1 MNLILLGKLILIAYI
16 CVCYFNIIEII
27 FKGTNSVTIQILE
40 FETPENKE
48 DVGVCSIPTPGTKNN
63 IVNLPATRNKIVKL
77 LINLGGFL
85 LYSHY
90 VLTNKS

>member
-48 DVGVCSIPTPGTKNN
+48 DVGVCSIPTPGTKLKSSANAELFSF
-63 IVNLPATRNKIVKL
+63 ILFSK
-77 LINLGGFL
+77 
-85 LYSHY
+85 
-90 VLTNKS
+90 TNFVV

>member
-48 DVGVCSIPTPGTKNN
+48 DVGVCSIPTPGTKPLRNERFFFIHFLFEVNFIITFSNQN
-63 IVNLPATRNKIVKL
+63 IKFYI
-77 LINLGGFL
+77 
-85 LYSHY
+85 
-90 VLTNKS
+90 

>member
-1 MNLILLGKLILIAYI
+1 MNLILLGKLILNTYI

-48 DVGVCSIPTPGTKNN
+48 DVGVCSIPAPGTFKPLQE
-63 IVNLPATRNKIVKL
+63 ILEEVFLL
-77 LINLGGFL
+77 LIDLV
-85 LYSHY
+85 YE
-90 VLTNKS
+90 V

>member
-1 MNLILLGKLILIAYI
+1 MNLILLGKLILNTYI

-48 DVGVCSIPTPGTKNN
+48 DVGVCSIPTPGAKP
-63 IVNLPATRNKIVKL
+63 LRNERFFLFIFYLELISLLLFQIKI
-77 LINLGGFL
+77 
-85 LYSHY
+85 
-90 VLTNKS
+90 

>member
-48 DVGVCSIPTPGTKNN
+48 DVGVCSIPAPGTKASSEFFDEAFSLH
-63 IVNLPATRNKIVKL
+63 IDLVHEV
-77 LINLGGFL
+77 
-85 LYSHY
+85 
-90 VLTNKS
+90 

>member
-1 MNLILLGKLILIAYI
+1 MNLILLGKLILNTYI

-48 DVGVCSIPTPGTKNN
+48 DVGVCSIPTPGTKP
-63 IVNLPATRNKIVKL
+63 LRNERFFCFKQTKYQQSFLKQKIKFYL
-77 LINLGGFL
+77 
-85 LYSHY
+85 
-90 VLTNKS
+90 

>member
-1 MNLILLGKLILIAYI
+1 MNKLRLILLGKLILNTYI

-48 DVGVCSIPTPGTKNN
+48 DVGVCSIPTPGTKP
-63 IVNLPATRNKIVKL
+63 LRNERFFLFIFYLELISLLLFQIKI
-77 LINLGGFL
+77 
-85 LYSHY
+85 
-90 VLTNKS
+90 

>member
-1 MNLILLGKLILIAYI
+1 MNKLNLILLGKLILITYI

-48 DVGVCSIPTPGTKNN
+48 DVGVCSIPTPGTFKTLNQ
-63 IVNLPATRNKIVKL
+63 LKI
-77 LINLGGFL
+77 
-85 LYSHY
+85 S
-90 VLTNKS
+90 

>member
-27 FKGTNSVTIQILE
+27 FKGANSVTIQILE

-48 DVGVCSIPTPGTKNN
+48 DVGVCSIPTPGTKPLRNERFFLFIFYLELISSVLFSNQN
-63 IVNLPATRNKIVKL
+63 IK
-77 LINLGGFL
+77 F
-85 LYSHY
+85 
-90 VLTNKS
+90 